1 MNVALTVIMVIA
13 IASWQG
19 NVSPV
24 FDVSDKLCVVK
35 LADGSEVC
43 RETIFL
49 KYRDPFGKAREVAGR
64 GIEVL
69 ICGAVSHAFETAL
82 ISVGIRVLP
91 FICGELEAV
100 IGAFLRGGLTD
111 SHFIMP
117 GCLGRREGHRFHRR
131 RGRDFKGR

>member
-1 MNVALTVIMVIA
+1 MMIMVIA

-24 FDVSDKLCVVK
+24 FDVSDKLCVVN

-43 RETIFL
+43 RETVLL

-64 GIEVL
+64 GVEVL

-82 ISVGIRVLP
+82 ISVGIRVFP

-100 IGAFLRGGLTD
+100 IGAFLSGGLTD

-117 GCLGRREGHRFHRR
+117 GCFGRRQGRRFHHR
-131 RGRDFKGR
+131 RGRDLKGR